1 MTRMQ
6 PHRVPEEIWL
16 AASEVTVIGPILQV
30 GADGYGAFDARG
42 TAFRHPSGETA
53 GLEGVF
59 GVTMGVQQ
67 AHGVIRPPGNESARP
82 QPCLEKA
89 ALSCTLTACTIG

>member
-1 MTRMQ
+1 MQ
-6 PHRVPEEIWL
+6 ADRVTEEIRL
-16 AASEVTVIGPILQV
+16 RGREVTVVGPILEV
-30 GADGYGAFDARG
+30 GPDGDDAFDAGG

-89 ALSCTLTACTIG
+89 APPCTLTACTIG